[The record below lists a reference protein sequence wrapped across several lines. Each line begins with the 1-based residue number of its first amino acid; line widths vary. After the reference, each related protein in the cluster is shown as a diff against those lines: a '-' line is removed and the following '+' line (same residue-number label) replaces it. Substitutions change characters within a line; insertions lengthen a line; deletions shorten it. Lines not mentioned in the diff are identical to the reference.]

1 MTGLANSTDKP
12 MIFDGPTRDK
22 DSAWS
27 HTPPHLVL
35 VWLAIS
41 LPLVLWDSGYVLLR
55 PHSMSGGILHTPLWA
70 PYALYAEVDKVYG
83 TKALEEH
90 NGWTATQTSFNIV
103 ETVGY
108 LTYLY
113 LVYTY
118 GEIVPSPGH
127 YQSDPRHRISWH
139 SLKGLNVCRMIH
151 GHVAARA
158 VLLAYSMALL
168 TFSKSS
174 IYWLI
179 EAYSGFDNIGHN
191 NMVRII
197 FVWIIPNG
205 FWLVF
210 PLYMAYI
217 FGTEILRGLN
227 IGAKR
232 S

>member
-139 SLKGLNVCRMIH
+139 SLKGLN
-151 GHVAARA
+151 
-158 VLLAYSMALL
+158 
-168 TFSKSS
+168 SS

-191 NMVRII
+191 NMMRII

-227 IGAKR
+227 NGVKR

>member
-139 SLKGLNVCRMIH
+139 SLKGLN
-151 GHVAARA
+151 
-158 VLLAYSMALL
+158 
-168 TFSKSS
+168 SS

-191 NMVRII
+191 NMMCII

-227 IGAKR
+227 NGVKR